1 MAITAQLFIWR
12 ESGVRAQPSRIT
24 AGLARQRIPGGNRMG
39 DRIGEDGSPMDPATI
54 RALKWAAL
62 NWATHCSFSLYSSS
76 LPRQQNFVFPD
87 SSRVDSVGPELEQKE
102 RQKLRRS
109 SRKRKRVRP
118 ESVAMARGGE
128 SAAGNRITE
137 KKVIP
142 VVPQHPGD
150 FEMLRCDLATMQCE
164 ELLYRNWDIQDT
176 GILAEVQ
183 GKPVPS
189 VFRENRIRG
198 KRTNWTWEHWSH
210 AYSLPDCEYGLE
222 SGQKGDS
229 EWVKGR
235 FSEISEKDGFRVV
248 GKENGTA

>member
-1 MAITAQLFIWR
+1 MA
-12 ESGVRAQPSRIT
+12 SRAQPRGIT
-24 AGLARQRIPGGNRMG
+24 AGLDRQRVPVGNRMG

-62 NWATHCSFSLYSSS
+62 NWATHCSFTLYSSS
-76 LPRQQNFVFPD
+76 LPRQQNFVLPD

-128 SAAGNRITE
+128 SSAGNRITE
-137 KKVIP
+137 KKVVP

-150 FEMLRCDLATMQCE
+150 FEMLRSDLATMQCE

-176 GILAEVQ
+176 GILAEVH
-183 GKPVPS
+183 GKAS
-189 VFRENRIRG
+189 A
-198 KRTNWTWEHWSH
+198 T
-210 AYSLPDCEYGLE
+210 SLPGELHPGEAHALDLGALE
-222 SGQKGDS
+222 PGHTTFRTASTDS
-229 EWVKGR
+229 SLAR
-235 FSEISEKDGFRVV
+235 REIRIG
-248 GKENGTA
+248 